1 MFSSLLMHVG
11 SVLYIFRVPL
21 TLSSCVCLSVGCHY
35 CTVCTYLPIGVC
47 LGVCVHAQAS
57 TVCVCVTCTAVSSVR
72 GIIHTG
78 WTDVY
83 MYVDRDTVLLLS
95 FPLHPV
101 AACYQVEVGQHPPW
115 ACPMGGCDS
124 ECLLSASP
132 CLCILWWANLSPVW
146 VKPVLLC
153 VQLWYNCVKTD
164 CSPDTVSLLFSIFS
178 GDLICLWLS
187 LRPSELGCGKWPMA
201 LYSVIETKLG

>member
-132 CLCILWWANLSPVW
+132 CLCILWWANLSPV
-146 VKPVLLC
+146 
-153 VQLWYNCVKTD
+153 
-164 CSPDTVSLLFSIFS
+164 
-178 GDLICLWLS
+178 
-187 LRPSELGCGKWPMA
+187 
-201 LYSVIETKLG
+201 